1 MIPEFI
7 QEYFVDPIKYGEGY
21 NWVNTLT
28 YGIILVIASYAV
40 YTYLRNKITM
50 DRHFY
55 YSVGLFVLVGGSARV
70 LKDMGVSES
79 YILVT
84 PLIFFLI
91 FAITF
96 LSLVILVRVAGQNY
110 YKFLA
115 AEAVLL
121 FAVIV
126 GILAYHAEAFNWKGL
141 VYIVVTAV
149 LVTGVVYYLSKFLNL
164 DFITGNIEIMG
175 GHMLDASA
183 TSFGLAMFGYFE
195 QHMLPGILIRWFDT
209 PFVMFPLKIVV
220 VGIALSF
227 VEDIEDDGYKN
238 FIRLIILILG
248 AAPGL
253 RDVLRIFFL
262 T

>member
-21 NWVNTLT
+21 NWINTLT

-70 LKDMGVSES
+70 VKDMGVSES

-96 LSLVILVRVAGQNY
+96 ISLVVLVKWKGEKY
-110 YKFLA
+110 YTYLA
-115 AEAVLL
+115 AEAVVL
-121 FAVIV
+121 FCVIL
-126 GILAYHAEAFNWKGL
+126 GILAYNAEAYNWKGL
-141 VYIVVTAV
+141 LYIVATAV
-149 LVTGVVYYLSKFLNL
+149 SVTVLVYYISKYMNL
-164 DFITGNIEIMG
+164 QFITRNIEIMG

-195 QHMLPGILIRWFDT
+195 QHMLPGMLIRWFDT

-220 VGIALSF
+220 VGAALSF
-227 VEDIEDDGYKN
+227 IEDIEDEGYKN

>member
-21 NWVNTLT
+21 NWINTLT

-40 YTYLRNKITM
+40 YTYLRNKIAM

-70 LKDMGVSES
+70 VKDMGVSES

-91 FAITF
+91 FAVTF
-96 LSLVILVRVAGQNY
+96 LSLVVLVRLTGQEY
-110 YKFLA
+110 YKYLA
-115 AEAVLL
+115 AEAIIL
-121 FAVIV
+121 FIVIV
-126 GILAYHAEAFNWKGL
+126 GVLAYNAEAYNWKGL
-141 VYIVVTAV
+141 AYIVVTAV
-149 LVTGVVYYLSKFLNL
+149 SVTVLVYFVSKYLKI
-164 DFITGNIEIMG
+164 DCITRNIDIMG

-183 TSFGLAMFGYFE
+183 TSFGLALFGYFE

-209 PFVMFPLKIVV
+209 PFVMFPLKIAV
-220 VGIALSF
+220 VGVALSF
-227 VEDIEDDGYKN
+227 VEDIEDEGYKN

-253 RDVLRIFFL
+253 RDLLRIFFL